1 MDYTVKLQ
9 TVGVTGPLSTCMSHR
24 NHGEVNDSATES
36 KFYLPV
42 GVSPSS
48 EPSLLERVRATL
60 FSHRI

>member
-1 MDYTVKLQ
+1 
-9 TVGVTGPLSTCMSHR
+9 MSHR

>member
-9 TVGVTGPLSTCMSHR
+9 TDGDTGPPFICMSQSNR
-24 NHGEVNDSATES
+24 GPALDSATES

-48 EPSLLERVRATL
+48 GSSPLKRIWSTL
-60 FSHRI
+60 FDPRS